1 MKNNP
6 NSAMNKN
13 MSSPNLD
20 NNNANEEDMDLDQYI
35 SAFGKEYAKKSARA
49 KSRSN
54 ISGNSRSPDQI
65 SGISYERGEQIHV
78 DNVNMNNLNPRSSVS
93 PSNLS

>member
-6 NSAMNKN
+6 NQGINKN
-13 MSSPNLD
+13 LSSPNLE
-20 NNNANEEDMDLDQYI
+20 NRNTNGEEMDLDQYI
-35 SAFGKEYAKKSARA
+35 SAFGKEYAKKSARD

-54 ISGNSRSPDQI
+54 ISGTSRSPDQI
-65 SGISYERGEQIHV
+65 SGVSYDRA
-78 DNVNMNNLNPRSSVS
+78 DNSPADNMLMKNLNPKSSVS